1 MATRKVDEDVDPADN
16 RATAS
21 TQRISIDD
29 LERLKLQSRI
39 PGPLPGLPQL
49 LALLGGSLDD
59 DAVVDLGLREK
70 KASPGYW
77 ASSKALGIELGAGRD
92 RLIESIFL
100 HSQGHE
106 GHHAW
111 PGDLSGISFSSTSSQ
126 LRKLKGSPT
135 RSAPGWERWDEPTG
149 SIHVQYGGN
158 GVLLVTLMAPGT
170 AR

>member
-1 MATRKVDEDVDPADN
+1 MATRKVDDEVDPAD
-16 RATAS
+16 RATVS
-21 TQRISIDD
+21 TQRISIDH
-29 LERLKLQSRI
+29 LERLKMQSRI

-49 LALLGGSLDD
+49 MALLGASLDD

-70 KASPGYW
+70 KAAPGYS
-77 ASSKALGIELGAGRD
+77 ASSKSLGIEVSAGRG

-111 PGDLSGISFSSTSSQ
+111 PGDLGGISFSSTASQ
-126 LRKLKGSPT
+126 LRKLKGLPT
-135 RSAPGWERWDEPTG
+135 RSAPGWDRWDDPSG

-158 GVLLVTLMAPGT
+158 GVVLVTLMAPGT
-170 AR
+170 AP